1 MVNVAPMTKLYQ
13 HPFSTFSRRVRIAL
27 LEKKIDVELVEVD
40 IVARAHRAEPYI
52 SLNPYGRVPTLVD
65 DDLVLYEST
74 AILEYLEAKYPGPV
88 ALVPPDMRQRALVS
102 MNMKLCDLQMTRQ
115 AGVIIFSK
123 RFIPEASW
131 RLEEMA
137 KAAKEIGRHFAILDR
152 ELAGKTYLV
161 AETYTLADLCYVPF
175 LEFLPLMEVEVPANV
190 KAWSERLLSRPSSVA
205 TKPAR

>member
-1 MVNVAPMTKLYQ
+1 MKLYQ
-13 HPFSTFSRRVRIAL
+13 HPFSTYSRRVQIAL
-27 LEKKIDVELVEVD
+27 LEKKIDAEIVVVD
-40 IVARAHRAEPYI
+40 MVARAHKAEPYL

-74 AILEYLEAKYPGPV
+74 AILDYLEAKYPEPP
-88 ALVPPDMRQRALVS
+88 LVPGDIKQRALVS
-102 MNMKLCDLQMTRQ
+102 MHMKLCDLQLSRP

-137 KAAKEIGRHFAILDR
+137 KAGKEIEKHLVILDKALSSK
-152 ELAGKTYLV
+152 EYLV
-161 AETYTLADLCYVPF
+161 AGRYTLADLCYVPF
-175 LEFLPLMEVEVPANV
+175 LEFLPLMALEPPANV